1 MQGASELSESEPVR
15 APRGL
20 ILEPAVPQGWDGEG
34 DDPLDLTALL
44 AREPAPRLLA
54 LYVISGGGLAAARVE
69 RPGFSEDPAILAMM
83 LGAVAQFVR
92 DEISKKGRGEE
103 RGILR
108 VAEGAK
114 GFCVVP
120 SETFGLVAVFESR
133 ETARLLRDL
142 AGLAASIE
150 TLAGRRLRD
159 WDGERRAMGP
169 VEAAMEAFLHSG
181 RWDGAAAPS
190 VDPVSNDLVEVLR
203 QSGLI
208 PAAVP
213 REAGPGARR
222 SIAPLCN

>member
-1 MQGASELSESEPVR
+1 MSTTDRLLGTRGTFPGPEAPHAWDAEP
-15 APRGL
+15 
-20 ILEPAVPQGWDGEG
+20 E
-34 DDPLDLTALL
+34 DPLDLMPALD
-44 AREPAPRLLA
+44 RERGPRLLA
-54 LYVISGGGLAAARVE
+54 LYVLSGSGLAAARAE
-69 RPGFSEDPAILAMM
+69 RPGVSEDPAMFAMM

-92 DEISKKGRGEE
+92 DEISKKGRGEA

-190 VDPVSNDLVEVLR
+190 DDPVSNDLVEVLR

-213 REAGPGARR
+213 REAGRGARR
-222 SIAPLCN
+222 SIAPPCN